1 MKAWRRCLLLCAL
14 LVGVLLLTGC
24 GGGGGKAWIEATVKL
39 NGMEYEFDHGPME
52 VVVTQLG
59 STGPMPIW
67 ENPFVIYD
75 LEATQATVEVTIYFQ
90 NGYSYGKITRTL
102 RPGKN
107 VFTFDLEG

>member
-1 MKAWRRCLLLCAL
+1 MKAWRRCLLLWLCC
-14 LVGVLLLTGC
+14 GVLLLTGC

-59 STGPMPIW
+59 STGPMTISK
-67 ENPFVIYD
+67 NPFVIYD
-75 LEATQATVEVTIYFQ
+75 LEATEASVEVTIYFQ